1 MNFIDVTLRDGGHQ
15 VKFDW
20 SDDFVD
26 SHIKTITEAPTI
38 NFIELG
44 YWKQTAKST
53 NKFYQL
59 NEAHLQDISSRV
71 GLENFNK
78 FSIMVDCHYCKHDAH
93 EYPDESFGLGLV
105 RVCSRSEDIDRAVKL
120 GENIKKRTG
129 SKLSMNFFN
138 ITNYTM
144 KDLEKCVKLASN
156 SGADFIYF
164 ADTHGTLDLEK
175 EYEKYSDMA
184 ALINSY
190 GITPGFHLHDHSGK
204 AYFNYRNLLKCG
216 FGSTDLSLAG
226 MGKGDGNLKLEYV
239 VPVSE
244 SPKVFDHLEQ
254 YRSILQMKPSSYG
267 IISSHF
273 SITDYY
279 ALQAIRLGLDPSTFY
294 EKAKAIEGMDKD
306 NYSKEAL
313 I

>member
-20 SDDFVD
+20 LDDFVD
-26 SHIKTITEAPTI
+26 SHIRTIIRSPTI

-44 YWKQTAKST
+44 YWKQTSKST
-53 NKFYQL
+53 NKFYDL
-59 NEAHLQDISSRV
+59 NEIHLQDISDR
-71 GLENFNK
+71 LNIENFNK
-78 FSIMVDCHYCKHDAH
+78 FSIMVDCHYCKHDAN
-93 EYPDESFGLGLV
+93 EYPNKDFGVGLV
-105 RVCSRSEDIDRAVKL
+105 RVCSRSEDIDIAVKL
-120 GENIKKRTG
+120 GESIKKRTG

-144 KDLEKCVKLASN
+144 VDLERCVKLASN

-164 ADTHGTLDLEK
+164 ADTHGTLDLEH
-175 EYEKYSDMA
+175 EFEKYSDMA

-190 GITPGFHLHDHSGK
+190 GVTPGFHLHDHSGK
-204 AYFNYRNLLKCG
+204 AYFNYRQLLKCG
-216 FGSTDLSLAG
+216 FGSTDVSLAG

-239 VPVSE
+239 LPVFE
-244 SPKVFDHLEQ
+244 SPEILDHLEN

-267 IISSHF
+267 IISSYF

-279 ALQAIRLGLDPSTFY
+279 ALQAIRLGLKPSTFY
-294 EKAKAIEGMDKD
+294 NKASFIEGINKD
-306 NYSKEAL
+306 NYSKEHL
-313 I
+313 M